1 MWQRNINN
9 FSSSRAKRIYLK
21 SIKLFNICFYCLNNN
36 LFLHL
41 FYTFWLNNKVKQGD
55 LHLYLDFYFYQ
66 TLLKSF
72 LTHFCLLIFNIQHF
86 CSCVSIF
93 FHPQHLIICFIP
105 CQHQIVLK
113 DSCMNMIRCIFS
125 LICRPSIHFL
135 NGVGWRYACQWQQ
148 AGPSRP
154 QRRNPLRMGRVLW
167 RPESR
172 SGALWQRLCASVLPV
187 LHCNF
192 FAN

>member
-1 MWQRNINN
+1 M
-9 FSSSRAKRIYLK
+9 
-21 SIKLFNICFYCLNNN
+21 
-36 LFLHL
+36 
-41 FYTFWLNNKVKQGD
+41 
-55 LHLYLDFYFYQ
+55 
-66 TLLKSF
+66 KSF

-172 SGALWQRLCASVLPV
+172 SGALWERLCASLLPV
-187 LHCNF
+187 LHCYITSLLIKCCPQHSNNDTQIKPWQYINNHMF
-192 FAN
+192 PWYMFTHVIHYWYSNIMVFIE